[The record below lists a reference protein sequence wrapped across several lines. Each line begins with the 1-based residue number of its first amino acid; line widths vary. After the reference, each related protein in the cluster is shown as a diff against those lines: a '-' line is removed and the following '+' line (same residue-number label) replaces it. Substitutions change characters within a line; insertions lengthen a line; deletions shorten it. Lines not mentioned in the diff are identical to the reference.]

1 MSNFT
6 VEDYYIPS
14 ALSSGFSLISL
25 LTSVTIIIVVYRT
38 KSRLNTINH
47 LLICNT
53 CIASIL
59 FCFVTTTN
67 FVYVIF
73 VQWDESDISCR
84 WRGYFG
90 YCAVAG
96 LLHSYLIQSLSRFCF
111 SSLPPKYRSYNTFK
125 THYILISIQWVI
137 VFLLTSP
144 AVLTNDITYRYLY
157 LCWIPTECK
166 LHSIYSLIS
175 TYLFPVIIIIL
186 IYISIYYRVRIT
198 ERRISI
204 QNPTLQSQK
213 RDLEVLRNVTII
225 IGVFLGGGI
234 PSTVSI
240 LYPGKKLY
248 FTGLIVQSLAVC
260 LSNICII
267 LLDRELRLVLK
278 RCLCPQRSIQPSPI
292 VHRA

>member
-1 MSNFT
+1 MSNFS
-6 VEDYYIPS
+6 VEDYYIPA

-25 LTSVTIIIVVYRT
+25 VTSVTIIIIVYR
-38 KSRLNTINH
+38 KQSRLNTINH

-53 CIASIL
+53 CLASIL
-59 FCFVTTTN
+59 FCLVTTTN
-67 FVYVIF
+67 FCYVIF
-73 VQWDESDISCR
+73 VQWDKSDISCR

-90 YCAVAG
+90 YSAVAG

-111 SSLPPKYRSYNTFK
+111 SLLPIKYRSLNTFK
-125 THYILISIQWVI
+125 THYILITIQWIV
-137 VFLLTSP
+137 VFLITLPAILTE
-144 AVLTNDITYRYLY
+144 DITYRYLY
-157 LCWIPTECK
+157 LCWIPTEFK
-166 LHSIYSLIS
+166 LHSLYSLIS
-175 TYLFPVIIIIL
+175 TYILPVMIIII
-186 IYISIYYRVRIT
+186 IYISIYYRVRLT

-213 RDLEVLRNVTII
+213 RDLEVLSNVTII

-248 FTGLIVQSLAVC
+248 FIGLIAQSLAVS

-267 LLDRELRLVLK
+267 LLDRELRLVFK
-278 RCLCPQRSIQPSPI
+278 RSLCHQRSIQPFPI
-292 VHRA
+292 IP